1 MQKNINNHT
10 KTLFWFPFNAE
21 KREALHVPSE
31 SGGQSVIDSTPTRLL
46 LDGEDDNNTG
56 GGGGGGGGGGI
67 YGDRHRED
75 HQTGSSDSRR
85 GSRHKEFGGGKSGG
99 DLSGHHHTNSRR
111 QNLNRYQAE
120 KGFGGTNGNIR
131 SGNGGSNSDMGG
143 YESAPEGRRVRL
155 KHRTTYG
162 GIIVDDDD
170 DEEEVGEK
178 GGGTGNDD
186 DALSSST
193 HHYKQ
198 QQSVDSSQT
207 VAGTG
212 GNGGN
217 NKGHYHHPKMAS
229 NPLFRSDGLPGYP
242 GPPGFDPAVYFD
254 EKQTSN
260 GPPSVEYSAP
270 SAGFLLSSSSDP
282 SVSATVYDENG
293 LEHLTQNHLNSHH
306 QEKAAYSDVKTSSSS
321 LSHQKMAR
329 DRGDHHPHHPHHP
342 HHHQPG
348 GGGPAV
354 AVVAPPPPPPQS
366 TPAMNS
372 HEPLPVAFPK
382 AGGNSH
388 LAGIEKRHKGGGV
401 GSAAVVGL
409 PKSSVLPHHHHPHY
423 HHLMMSPVAGA
434 GATSPQVTSHQDI
447 YRMLSTAAVAAGGNG
462 PPIAGPLVPSGYEAA
477 SKLCWLTK
485 V

>member
-1 MQKNINNHT
+1 M
-10 KTLFWFPFNAE
+10 
-21 KREALHVPSE
+21 
-31 SGGQSVIDSTPTRLL
+31 IDSTPTRLL
-46 LDGEDDNNTG
+46 LDDEDDNNT

-99 DLSGHHHTNSRR
+99 DLSGHHHTSRR

-120 KGFGGTNGNIR
+120 KGFGGNNGGNNGDSR
-131 SGNGGSNSDMGG
+131 NSGNGGSNSDMGG

-155 KHRTTYG
+155 KHRTTSYG

-170 DEEEVGEK
+170 DEEKEEVGER
-178 GGGTGNDD
+178 GGINDD

-193 HHYKQ
+193 DHYKQ

-207 VAGTG
+207 VAGAG
-212 GNGGN
+212 ENGG

-229 NPLFRSDGLPGYP
+229 NPLLRNDGLPGYP

-260 GPPSVEYSAP
+260 GPPCVEYSAP
-270 SAGFLLSSSSDP
+270 SAGFLLFSSASSSSDP
-282 SVSATVYDENG
+282 ASATVYDENG

-348 GGGPAV
+348 GGPAV
-354 AVVAPPPPPPQS
+354 AVVAPPPQS

-382 AGGNSH
+382 AGGSSH
-388 LAGIEKRHKGGGV
+388 LAGIEKRHKGGV
-401 GSAAVVGL
+401 GSAAVVVGL
-409 PKSSVLPHHHHPHY
+409 PKSSVLPHHHHPH

-447 YRMLSTAAVAAGGNG
+447 YRMLSTAAVAAAGNG
-462 PPIAGPLVPSGYEAA
+462 PIPGPLVPSGYEAA
-477 SKLCWLTK
+477 SK
-485 V
+485 